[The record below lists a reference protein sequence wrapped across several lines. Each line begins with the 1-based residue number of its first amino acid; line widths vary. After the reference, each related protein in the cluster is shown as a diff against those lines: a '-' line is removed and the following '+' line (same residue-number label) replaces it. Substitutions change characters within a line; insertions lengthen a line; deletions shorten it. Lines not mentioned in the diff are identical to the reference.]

1 MIDWLIKQISTQW
14 IAIITAIAGFI
25 AWKQEHSKLIVRAD
39 EKTQRISK
47 IGLNN
52 GTSLVNKKSSTQRLS
67 VWLINPSEDDVSFF
81 DLRVTLNTHEVFYY
95 TNLTFNSMNNLNGIK
110 AESITPVNADGISNE
125 PIAVWL
131 PQANYGTVQSHGF
144 VQLDLIFHSKEPC
157 ENGIVLMK
165 LAQPHNL
172 LGRLRHSRFVPKCLR
187 PKRGFVFSETKEVSL
202 PFHVKE
208 VS

>member
-39 EKTQRISK
+39 EKTQRISE

-125 PIAVWL
+125 PIA
-131 PQANYGTVQSHGF
+131 
-144 VQLDLIFHSKEPC
+144 
-157 ENGIVLMK
+157 
-165 LAQPHNL
+165 
-172 LGRLRHSRFVPKCLR
+172 
-187 PKRGFVFSETKEVSL
+187 
-202 PFHVKE
+202 
-208 VS
+208 